1 MAVRDGG
8 SKHETRD
15 AVSDR
20 VWGRRYTSP
29 GVIVTDW
36 RSLLT
41 RAKRARRTYEG
52 HPAGMNRRRIFL
64 GFAVSAVFLF
74 FALRGQDYGA
84 IREAFSQV
92 TYWYLI
98 PALLLY
104 FTGVMVRAYRW
115 SVLLRPVGK
124 VPARQLVGIN
134 AVGLMANNVLPL
146 RTGEFVRA
154 YALSQ
159 KTNISKSTGLA
170 TIAVERIFDGMALLA
185 FIAGSMLF
193 VDLTSQLKH
202 VAELAMVIFALAL
215 IALVLLAKGG
225 RLRDRMLRLALG
237 PLPEKLASRVNQM
250 AEAFISGLGIFHRWR
265 ELFIVSVTSL
275 IAWGFEAS
283 AYWVVA
289 RAFGG
294 QIEAVMGVPETL
306 LTAGIANLATLV
318 PSSPGYVGPYEA
330 AVILVLNGALGLS
343 RELALSYGV
352 LMHVMLWLPVTI
364 WGVFEG
370 GRLHIS
376 LRQIEQAEFSDDA
389 DQVSEQSDRFPGN
402 RPAASATLDS

>member
-1 MAVRDGG
+1 
-8 SKHETRD
+8 
-15 AVSDR
+15 
-20 VWGRRYTSP
+20 
-29 GVIVTDW
+29 
-36 RSLLT
+36 
-41 RAKRARRTYEG
+41 
-52 HPAGMNRRRIFL
+52 MNRRRIIL
-64 GFAVSAVFLF
+64 GFAVSAFFLF

-98 PALLLY
+98 PALGLY
-104 FTGVMVRAYRW
+104 FIGLVVRSYRW
-115 SVLLRPVGK
+115 SVLLRPVEK
-124 VPARQLVGIN
+124 VHARDLVGIN

-159 KTNISKSTGLA
+159 KTSISKSTGLA
-170 TIAVERIFDGMALLA
+170 TIAVERIFDGMALLI

-193 VDLTSQLKH
+193 VDLTSQLQH
-202 VAELAMVIFALAL
+202 VAELAVLIFALAL
-215 IALVLLAKGG
+215 AALVLLAKGG
-225 RLRDRMLRLALG
+225 RLRDRMLKLAMG
-237 PLPEKLASRVNQM
+237 PLPDKLSTKVDRM
-250 AEAFISGLGIFHRWR
+250 AESFISGLGIFHRWR
-265 ELFIVSVTSL
+265 ELALVSVSSL
-275 IAWGFEAS
+275 VAWGFEAS

-294 QIEAVMGVPETL
+294 QIEAVMGVPETM
-306 LTAGIANLATLV
+306 LTTGIANLATLV

-364 WGVFEG
+364 WGVIEWS
-370 GRLHIS
+370 RLHIS
-376 LRQIEQAEFSDDA
+376 LKQLEAAEYADEPEEPTEGPELFSNPRSTA
-389 DQVSEQSDRFPGN
+389 R
-402 RPAASATLDS
+402 ATLDT

>member
-1 MAVRDGG
+1 MPPHCAIPDTFR
-8 SKHETRD
+8 R
-15 AVSDR
+15 
-20 VWGRRYTSP
+20 RRYTSADA
-29 GVIVTDW
+29 VAASWQLVW
-36 RSLLT
+36 T
-41 RAKRARRTYEG
+41 RANETRRTCEG
-52 HPAGMNRRRIFL
+52 HPAGMNRRRIIL

-74 FALRGQDYGA
+74 FALRGQDYAA

-92 TYWYLI
+92 AYWYLI

-115 SVLLRPVGK
+115 SVLLRPVEK
-124 VPARQLVGIN
+124 VHARELVGIN

-159 KTNISKSTGLA
+159 KTSISKSTGLA

-193 VDLTSQLKH
+193 VDLTSQLER
-202 VAELAMVIFALAL
+202 VAELAVLIFALAL
-215 IALVLLAKGG
+215 AALILLAKGG

-237 PLPEKLASRVNQM
+237 PLPDKLSGRVNGM
-250 AEAFISGLGIFHRWR
+250 AESFISGLGIFHNWR
-265 ELFIVSVTSL
+265 ELAVVSVTSL

-294 QIEAVMGVPETL
+294 QIAAVMGVPETL
-306 LTAGIANLATLV
+306 LTTGIANLATLV

-330 AVILVLNGALGLS
+330 AIILVLNGALGLS

-352 LMHVMLWLPVTI
+352 LMHVMLWLPITI
-364 WGVFEG
+364 WGLFEWS
-370 GRLHIS
+370 RLHIS
-376 LRQIEQAEFSDDA
+376 LRQVEQAEYDDETTP
-389 DQVSEQSDRFPGN
+389 VGEPTDRFSGN
-402 RPAASATLDS
+402 RPTASASLDS

>member
-1 MAVRDGG
+1 
-8 SKHETRD
+8 
-15 AVSDR
+15 
-20 VWGRRYTSP
+20 
-29 GVIVTDW
+29 
-36 RSLLT
+36 
-41 RAKRARRTYEG
+41 
-52 HPAGMNRRRIFL
+52 MNRRRIFL

-74 FALRGQDYGA
+74 FALRGQDFGA

-92 TYWYLI
+92 TYWYLV

-115 SVLLRPVGK
+115 SVLLRPVEK
-124 VPARQLVGIN
+124 VRARELVGIN

-159 KTNISKSTGLA
+159 KTSVSKSTGLA

-193 VDLTSQLKH
+193 VDLTSQLER
-202 VAELAMVIFALAL
+202 VAELAVLIFALAL
-215 IALVLLAKGG
+215 VALILLAKGG

-237 PLPEKLASRVNQM
+237 PLPDKLSGRVNGL
-250 AEAFISGLGIFHRWR
+250 AESFISGLGIFHNWR
-265 ELFIVSVTSL
+265 ELTVVSITSL

-294 QIEAVMGVPETL
+294 QIAAVMGVPETL
-306 LTAGIANLATLV
+306 LTTGIANLATLV

-330 AVILVLNGALGLS
+330 AIILVLNGALGLS

-352 LMHVMLWLPVTI
+352 LMHVMLWLPITI
-364 WGVFEG
+364 WGLIEWS
-370 GRLHIS
+370 RLHIS
-376 LRQIEQAEFSDDA
+376 LRQVEQAEYDDETQPAGEQAERFS
-389 DQVSEQSDRFPGN
+389 GN
-402 RPAASATLDS
+402 RSTASASLDS

>member
-1 MAVRDGG
+1 MPPHCAIPDTFR
-8 SKHETRD
+8 R
-15 AVSDR
+15 
-20 VWGRRYTSP
+20 RRYTSADA
-29 GVIVTDW
+29 VAASWQLVW
-36 RSLLT
+36 T
-41 RAKRARRTYEG
+41 RANETRRTCEG
-52 HPAGMNRRRIFL
+52 HPAGMNRRRIIL

-74 FALRGQDYGA
+74 FALRGQDYAA

-92 TYWYLI
+92 AYWYLI

-115 SVLLRPVGK
+115 SVLLRPVEK
-124 VPARQLVGIN
+124 VRARELVGIN

-159 KTNISKSTGLA
+159 KTSISKSTGLA

-193 VDLTSQLKH
+193 VDLTSQLER
-202 VAELAMVIFALAL
+202 VAELAVLIFALAL
-215 IALVLLAKGG
+215 AALILLAKGG

-237 PLPEKLASRVNQM
+237 PLPDKLSGRVNGM
-250 AEAFISGLGIFHRWR
+250 AESFISGLGIFHNWR
-265 ELFIVSVTSL
+265 ELAVVSVTSL

-294 QIEAVMGVPETL
+294 QIAAVMGVPETL
-306 LTAGIANLATLV
+306 LTTGIANLATLV

-330 AVILVLNGALGLS
+330 AIILVLNGALGLS

-352 LMHVMLWLPVTI
+352 LMHVMLWLPITI
-364 WGVFEG
+364 WGLFEWS
-370 GRLHIS
+370 RLHIS
-376 LRQIEQAEFSDDA
+376 LRQVEQAEYDDETTP
-389 DQVSEQSDRFPGN
+389 VGEPTDRFSGN
-402 RPAASATLDS
+402 RPTASASLDS

>member
-1 MAVRDGG
+1 
-8 SKHETRD
+8 
-15 AVSDR
+15 
-20 VWGRRYTSP
+20 
-29 GVIVTDW
+29 
-36 RSLLT
+36 
-41 RAKRARRTYEG
+41 
-52 HPAGMNRRRIFL
+52 MNRRRIIL
-64 GFAVSAVFLF
+64 GFAVSAFFLF

-115 SVLLRPVGK
+115 SVLLRPVEK
-124 VPARQLVGIN
+124 VSPRQLVGIN

-159 KTNISKSTGLA
+159 RTSISKSTGLA

-202 VAELAMVIFALAL
+202 VAELAVLLFALAL
-215 IALVLLAKGG
+215 IAMVLLAKGG
-225 RLRDRMLRLALG
+225 RLRDRMLKLALG
-237 PLPEKLASRVNQM
+237 PLPDNLSTKANRM
-250 AEAFISGLGIFHRWR
+250 AESFISGLGIFHHRR
-265 ELFIVSVTSL
+265 ELALVSISSL
-275 IAWGFEAS
+275 VAWGFEAS

-294 QIEAVMGVPETL
+294 QIQAVMGVPETL
-306 LTAGIANLATLV
+306 LTTGIANLATLI

-330 AVILVLNGALGLS
+330 AIILVLNGALGLS
-343 RELALSYGV
+343 RELALSYAV

-364 WGVFEG
+364 WGVIEWS
-370 GRLHIS
+370 RLHLS
-376 LRQIEQAEFSDDA
+376 LKQVEQAEYSSELESDPA
-389 DQVSEQSDRFPGN
+389 TDQADRFAGG
-402 RPAASATLDS
+402 RPAAGATLDS

>member
-1 MAVRDGG
+1 MPPNCAIPDTFR
-8 SKHETRD
+8 R
-15 AVSDR
+15 
-20 VWGRRYTSP
+20 RRYTSADA
-29 GVIVTDW
+29 VAASWQLVW
-36 RSLLT
+36 T
-41 RAKRARRTYEG
+41 RANETRRTCEG
-52 HPAGMNRRRIFL
+52 HPAGMNRRRIIL

-74 FALRGQDYGA
+74 FALRGQDYAA

-92 TYWYLI
+92 AYWYLI

-115 SVLLRPVGK
+115 SVLLRPVEK
-124 VPARQLVGIN
+124 VRARELVGIN

-159 KTNISKSTGLA
+159 KTSISKSTGLA

-193 VDLTSQLKH
+193 VDLTSQLER
-202 VAELAMVIFALAL
+202 VAELAVLIFALAL
-215 IALVLLAKGG
+215 AALILLAKGG

-237 PLPEKLASRVNQM
+237 PLPDKLSGRVNGM
-250 AEAFISGLGIFHRWR
+250 AESFISGLGIFHNWR
-265 ELFIVSVTSL
+265 ELAVVSVTSL

-294 QIEAVMGVPETL
+294 QIAAVMGVPETL
-306 LTAGIANLATLV
+306 LTTGIANLATLV

-330 AVILVLNGALGLS
+330 AIILVLNGALGLS

-352 LMHVMLWLPVTI
+352 LMHVMLWLPITI
-364 WGVFEG
+364 WGLFEWS
-370 GRLHIS
+370 RLHIS
-376 LRQIEQAEFSDDA
+376 LRQVEQAEYDDETTP
-389 DQVSEQSDRFPGN
+389 VGEPTDRFSGN
-402 RPAASATLDS
+402 RPTASASLDS